1 MTDFSEIQTP
11 HQFRAHAI
19 AADAMIDRDKIEFNV
34 PANTIMLLDAAK
46 AMGVQPDLEAIRLEA
61 ESWMLQLALLNEG
74 CNPGSVFLNQA
85 VQAGWRYRGDL
96 GYHKE
101 SK

>member
-1 MTDFSEIQTP
+1 MTDFSAIQTE

-19 AADAMIDRDKIEFNV
+19 AADAMTDRERIQFNV
-34 PANTIMLLDAAK
+34 PANVIMLLDAAK
-46 AMGVQPDLEAIRLEA
+46 NMGTQPDLEAIRLEA

-85 VQAGWRYRGDL
+85 VEAGWRYRGDL
-96 GYHKE
+96 GFFKE
-101 SK
+101 NA